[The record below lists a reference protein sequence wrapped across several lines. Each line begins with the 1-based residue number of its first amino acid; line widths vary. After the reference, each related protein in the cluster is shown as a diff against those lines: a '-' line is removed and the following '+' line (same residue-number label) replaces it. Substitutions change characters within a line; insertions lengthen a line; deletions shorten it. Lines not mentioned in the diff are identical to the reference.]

1 MEKVM
6 IFTTADEIAAGLKKF
21 MDEHEQKKPQP
32 NFKTEKMTVGEASKF
47 IDVSY
52 ATLCKWITAGKI
64 PVHGKGRT
72 RFVLK
77 SELIESYKL
86 IK

>member
-6 IFTTADEIAAGLKKF
+6 IYTTAQEIAEGLKIFLEKYMPEKQEPDF
-21 MDEHEQKKPQP
+21 E
-32 NFKTEKMTVGEASKF
+32 TEKMTVAQAANF

-52 ATLCKWITAGKI
+52 ATMCKRITSGEV

-77 SELIESYKL
+77 SELIEA
-86 IK
+86 IKNK

>member
-1 MEKVM
+1 MEK
-6 IFTTADEIAAGLKKF
+6 ILILTTADEITKGLKKLLSEYSPAKSEPEF
-21 MDEHEQKKPQP
+21 E
-32 NFKTEKMTVGEASKF
+32 TEKMTVAEASNF

-52 ATLCKWITAGKI
+52 ATTCKWIKEGKI

-77 SELIESYKL
+77 SELIEAYKA
-86 IK
+86 IS